1 GTGLGLA
8 ISKSLAELMGGE
20 VGVHSEPGRGST
32 FWFTVP
38 LRRGA
43 PARPLLP
50 TPKLRGLRVL
60 VVDDNAHAATVIAE
74 MLQSMS
80 FEVQQAHSG
89 AEALAAV
96 QQAGAR
102 AQPFDLV
109 VLDWQMPGMD
119 GLELGRRIGEL
130 NLPRLPHRVMVTAF
144 GREDVLRSA
153 QRQGIEEVLIKPVS
167 ASVMF
172 DTLMQVLGQMPQDDA
187 ALPAA
192 VPQSCPVLQGARVLL
207 VEDNE
212 LNQQVARELLQE
224 AGVQVD
230 VAADGQ
236 QSLDMARSQPYD
248 LVLMDMQMP
257 VMDGLEATRQMRA
270 DPRLAG
276 LPIVAMTANA
286 LDADRQRCLDAS
298 MNDHLVKP
306 VDMDA
311 LYRMLLKWLGG
322 ATSAPP
328 VEPIQPDAQLLA
340 ALHRI
345 EGLDASTAL
354 RNLGGQ
360 PAQVVRLLRR
370 FAAQYRPGLPV
381 LREPAAATSRAAW
394 AEACHGLRGA
404 CATLGTLLL
413 ASDIEALELALRQPD
428 TDLRLLEA
436 HAQGVDAALQQLVAR
451 IDAEL
456 GP

>member
-1 GTGLGLA
+1 
-8 ISKSLAELMGGE
+8 
-20 VGVHSEPGRGST
+20 
-32 FWFTVP
+32 
-38 LRRGA
+38 
-43 PARPLLP
+43 
-50 TPKLRGLRVL
+50 
-60 VVDDNAHAATVIAE
+60 
-74 MLQSMS
+74 
-80 FEVQQAHSG
+80 
-89 AEALAAV
+89 
-96 QQAGAR
+96 
-102 AQPFDLV
+102 DLV

-286 LDADRQRCLDAS
+286 LDADRQRCLDAG
-298 MNDHLVKP
+298 MNDHLAKP
-306 VDMDA
+306 IVPARLWEALQRWIAPAASSAPAAPAARAEHGALSDGLPLPVAGLDMAQGLRNALGRPAFYAELLHRFMDSQSGAAQRIGQALAQGHHEQAARDAHTLRGLAGTVGATALQDVAGQLEDCLRGPAAAHGDA
-311 LYRMLLKWLGG
+311 LRLLGALGAALDALVQPLSAWHG
-322 ATSAPP
+322 AQAPGALHTSEATCAPSAPAHAAVVQLHELLQRDDP
-328 VEPIQPDAQLLA
+328 AARSFVREHATLLAQALGPALAAVQGHIDQFDFEPALA
-340 ALHRI
+340 ALT
-345 EGLDASTAL
+345 GWLA
-354 RNLGGQ
+354 Q
-360 PAQVVRLLRR
+360 PPQ
-370 FAAQYRPGLPV
+370 RPGHPTGHR
-381 LREPAAATSRAAW
+381 REGNSHAA
-394 AEACHGLRGA
+394 
-404 CATLGTLLL
+404 
-413 ASDIEALELALRQPD
+413 
-428 TDLRLLEA
+428 
-436 HAQGVDAALQQLVAR
+436 
-451 IDAEL
+451 
-456 GP
+456 